1 MRKLLLILLTAI
13 IVVSCKDNN
22 KPTYDKRV
30 ITVTIEPLR
39 YFAQRIVG
47 DKFVVETM
55 VPQGGNPETYE
66 PSAKQMMN
74 LSHSDLY
81 IKVGSIGFE
90 RTWMKRL
97 EKSAPHSIVIDS
109 SAGIETMESENGIP
123 DPHTWMSCI
132 NAAIIARNI
141 YNAVAS
147 IDAKDSI
154 QFKNNLDKLLVDI
167 EEVDTEI
174 RSLLTKDKSRAF
186 LIYHPILTYYARDYG
201 LVQLP
206 LEEEGREPSAQQ
218 METLIKKAKQNNV
231 RTFFVQKEFAARS
244 TNVILRSVG
253 AKREEINPLSYNW
266 TEEMKNIVKKLR

>member
-1 MRKLLLILLTAI
+1 MRKLFFILLLSTVLA
-13 IVVSCKDNN
+13 SCKDSN
-22 KPTYDKRV
+22 KPAYNKRV

-55 VPQGGNPETYE
+55 VPKGGNPETYE
-66 PSAKQMMN
+66 PSAKQMVN
-74 LSHSDLY
+74 LSRSDIY

-109 SAGIETMESENGIP
+109 SEGIEMLESENGIP
-123 DPHTWMSCI
+123 DPHTWMSCT
-132 NAAIIARNI
+132 NATIIARNI

-147 IDAKDSI
+147 IDAKDST
-154 QFKNNLDKLLVDI
+154 QFKSNLEKLLVDI

-186 LIYHPILTYYARDYG
+186 LIYHPILTYYAHDYD
-201 LVQLP
+201 LQQLP

-218 METLIKKAKQNNV
+218 MEMLIKTAKENNV
-231 RTFFVQKEFAARS
+231 RTLFVQKEFAARS
-244 TNVILRSVG
+244 TDVILRSVG
-253 AKREEINPLSYNW
+253 AKKEEINPLSYDW
-266 TEEMKNIVKKLR
+266 TNEMINVVKKLK